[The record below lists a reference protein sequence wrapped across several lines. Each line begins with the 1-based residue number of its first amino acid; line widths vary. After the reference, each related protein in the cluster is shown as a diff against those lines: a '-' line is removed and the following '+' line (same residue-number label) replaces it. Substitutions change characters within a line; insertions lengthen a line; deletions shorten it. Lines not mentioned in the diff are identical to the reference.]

1 MRPDSAARWPSR
13 SHLPTAATAARRL
26 LRHRG
31 AGHRPAL
38 CSCRPHRAGF
48 AGTRRR
54 TLLRPRRC
62 DVWRRGAGR
71 QASSPMWSLAGPL
84 GSATRRTS
92 SHELQTATGR
102 HVQSVRVAG
111 SPFCSHAGQRKT
123 VLAVVKPYPSRF
135 EKEPSIDHSTRTVP
149 PLSTT
154 ATVDIKLLDSICGYD
169 GALAAGS
176 RGCLATRSGLRNG
189 RPWRRVSSSV
199 VFSARLGPLLYRTDP
214 PPRWPARP
222 PSLRDVRGRW
232 SQC

>member
-1 MRPDSAARWPSR
+1 MAITLAPADRRHGGETP
-13 SHLPTAATAARRL
+13 LP
-26 LRHRG
+26 
-31 AGHRPAL
+31 P
-38 CSCRPHRAGF
+38 P
-48 AGTRRR
+48 RRR
-54 TLLRPRRC
+54 PQASARQLPATPGRICRYPSPHTPASTPR

-71 QASSPMWSLAGPL
+71 QASSPMWSLAGHL
-84 GSATRRTS
+84 GSATRRTN

-111 SPFCSHAGQRKT
+111 SPFSSHAGRRKT

-135 EKEPSIDHSTRTVP
+135 ENKPSIDPSTRTAP

-154 ATVDIKLLDSICGYD
+154 ATADIKLLDSICGYD

-199 VFSARLGPLLYRTDP
+199 VFSARLGPILVGTDP
-214 PPRWPARP
+214 PGHWAARA
-222 PSLRDVRGRW
+222 PSLRDVRGR
-232 SQC
+232 